1 MKRATVLLLLMIF
14 LCDGQLLPGSF
25 ISLTPT
31 GNTRW
36 WALDAVAVPLSWTYA
51 PVITDAGRCEA
62 ITGWQSCIA
71 VACTFF
77 PNSSWSTEVYAP
89 VEQPTQTTFY
99 RFVFSFYF
107 LSQSWSIR
115 SVVAYDPSGNSLS
128 CLASV
133 PAAVYCQNNAC
144 SPPIAINCESV
155 NGVTPSWQVGAYY
168 YTPPPPPTTSSLP
181 KLHARSGAARLAA
194 SLVIGLLIGIIVGV
208 GSAYGVQRWCSTRG
222 E

>member
-1 MKRATVLLLLMIF
+1 MIF
-14 LCDGQLLPGSF
+14 TCDGQLLPGSF

-31 GNTRW
+31 GDTRW
-36 WALDAVAVPLSWTYA
+36 WAQDAITVPLPLWA
-51 PVITDAGRCEA
+51 NGPVITDAGGCWS

-77 PNSSWSTEVYAP
+77 SNSSWSTEVYAP
-89 VEQPTQTTFY
+89 VQQPTQTTFY

-115 SVVAYDPSGNSLS
+115 SVIAYDASGNPLS
-128 CLASV
+128 CFASV

-144 SPPIAINCESV
+144 SPPIAISCDSV

-168 YTPPPPPTTSSLP
+168 YTPPPPPTTSPHP
-181 KLHARSGAARLAA
+181 KFHAKSGAARLAG
-194 SLVIGLLIGIIVGV
+194 SVIIGLLFGIAIGV
-208 GSAYGVQRWCSTRG
+208 GSAYGVQRWCCTRS